1 LNHNSKTEIERK
13 NKWILYPKDR
23 ARIVWDNVMGI
34 FIILSTILTP
44 YNLAFR
50 GLRFKSNSYNHF
62 MYTIDAFFI
71 LDILINF
78 FSTFEDQ
85 YQNLHSNFKEI
96 SKNYYKTWLLVDFF
110 TVLPFDLI
118 FIYAIPELELSD
130 SYNRI
135 LKSIKFM

>member
-1 LNHNSKTEIERK
+1 
-13 NKWILYPKDR
+13 
-23 ARIVWDNVMGI
+23 MGV

-50 GLRFKSNSYNHF
+50 GLRFKNSHYNNF

-78 FSTFEDQ
+78 FSAFEDD
-85 YQNLHSNFKEI
+85 YQNLHENFKDI
-96 SKNYYKTWLLVDFF
+96 SKNYYKKWLFVDVFA
-110 TVLPFDLI
+110 VLPFDLI
-118 FIYAIPELELSD
+118 FIYALPQLELSD

-135 LKSIKFM
+135 LKSIKFMQI